1 MKILEKQ
8 KTRREAK
15 KRIEKQT
22 SGKLGL
28 QEINQEKALD
38 RVDRVVRRVQRQVKR
53 EVMLEMVKLKM
64 KEEKVD
70 FYLRVKLKRLAQSVF
85 WTWKRNIDELGQR
98 RKRFY
103 GVVGQVLSKAM
114 RQAFSRVT
122 KDVASIIDKSEKLLI
137 VKLEKVQNKLLMS
150 YFKVILKA
158 SSSSG
163 YLKLS
168 LALAKL
174 NSIEKSKLR
183 KGFHSLLKKMQKGK
197 IKKSCK
203 ATEIIK
209 RLISKQF
216 NQVILRIYSS
226 QASLVAVKIS
236 LAIEK
241 LSKPHLKLKHLGFKS
256 FKSLLITKFHKYSA
270 SIISRKLSNLLKR
283 NKTFSLTSIKLCS
296 KLKKQELALANLQN
310 SFQSLQRT
318 LMSSSFKSIKLV
330 WKKKVSQGNV
340 WKAKFYQLEG
350 LIQHKKEEIS
360 LKVKLQNFYKWK
372 KYVEEIKRVQAKAM
386 VRRANSFYKVL
397 KRLQG
402 TRSGKMLVFAFV
414 LMRSRWEKELRMIA
428 GLAKVYDK
436 RLLFMFFERWKRKA
450 QGSFLSPKNRMSVYT
465 SNTWL
470 RQPSPSAPF
479 NAKNVTKRYGFYSS
493 KRLSLDHSVHKYI
506 DQMIRVVPPSDK
518 ALSMSIAN
526 NHKRLDS
533 APGYK

>member
-15 KRIEKQT
+15 KRIEKK
-22 SGKLGL
+22 SSKLGI
-28 QEINQEKALD
+28 QEINQEKGLD
-38 RVDRVVRRVQRQVKR
+38 RINRIVRRVQRQVKR
-53 EVMLEMVKLKM
+53 EVLFELIKLKI

-70 FYLRVKLKRLAQSVF
+70 FYLKVKLKRFRLSCLWA
-85 WTWKRNIDELGQR
+85 WKRRVDEFR
-98 RKRFY
+98 EKRKKFC
-103 GVVGQVLSKAM
+103 
-114 RQAFSRVT
+114 FSLEKVIGRGLRKNFLRVT
-122 KDVASIIDKSEKLLI
+122 KDVKDFVEKSGKLMVI
-137 VKLEKVQNKLLMS
+137 KLEKVQNKILMK
-150 YFKVILKA
+150 YFRQVLKA
-158 SSSSG
+158 SSDSG

-168 LALAKL
+168 LALFKL
-174 NSIEKSKLR
+174 DAIEKSKIR
-183 KGFHSLLKKMQKGK
+183 KGFCRMVKKMQSGK
-197 IKKSCK
+197 IKKSSK

-226 QASLVAVKIS
+226 QASLTVLKIS

-241 LSKPHLKLKHLGFKS
+241 LLKFHRRLKTSGFNS

-270 SIISRKLSNLLKR
+270 SIISRKLSNLLTR
-283 NKTFSLTSIKLCS
+283 NQKFSFSSIKLSS
-296 KLKKQELALANLQN
+296 KLKKQEFSLKSLQN
-310 SFQSLQRT
+310 SFKSLQKS
-318 LMSSSFKSIKLV
+318 LISYSFKSIKLN
-330 WKKKVSQGNV
+330 WKKKVSQGII

-372 KYVEEIKRVQAKAM
+372 KFVEEIKRIQNKVM
-386 VRRANSFYKVL
+386 IRRANSFYKIF
-397 KRLQG
+397 KRVQG
-402 TRSGKMLVFAFV
+402 IRSGKMLVFAFV
-414 LMRSRWEKELRMIA
+414 LMRNRWEKENKVISS
-428 GLAKVYDK
+428 LARVYNK
-436 RLLFMFFERWKRKA
+436 QLLFVFFERFRRKA

-465 SNTWL
+465 SNNWL
-470 RQPSPSAPF
+470 RQPSPSLPF
-479 NAKNVTKRYGFYSS
+479 NTKTVTKRYGFYSS

-526 NHKRLDS
+526 THKRLDS